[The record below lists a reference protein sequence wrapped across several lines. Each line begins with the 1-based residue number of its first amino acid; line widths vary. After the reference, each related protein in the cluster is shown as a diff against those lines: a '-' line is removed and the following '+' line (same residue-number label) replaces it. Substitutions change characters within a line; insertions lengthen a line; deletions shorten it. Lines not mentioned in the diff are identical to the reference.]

1 MKLEELDFFE
11 FFKDEY
17 GTWYDGFGIGG
28 AGIIT
33 PTQMINVVNIDGA
46 PKDGVL
52 PGWGGGSHMATYA
65 EMVRQI
71 YKIEYNNL
79 NPFKLPAMLR
89 TLEFRLIKIRYVNE
103 QGLKYVVVKVP
114 AKINKFQYD
123 SLCKLNTMIQ
133 AVNTLSKNKIEVFVN
148 NSGYLPNFIEG
159 KKIEVE
165 NPYYDKELNN
175 LPIALEYYEKH
186 ITIISPNV
194 FPKEYK
200 IELSK
205 GKKR

>member
-1 MKLEELDFFE
+1 MKLEELDLFE

-17 GTWYDGFGIGG
+17 GTWYNGFGIGG

-33 PTQMINVVNIDGA
+33 PNQMINVVNIDGA
-46 PKDGVL
+46 LKDGDL

-79 NPFKLPAMLR
+79 NPFKMPIMLR

-103 QGLKYVVVKVP
+103 RGLKYVVVKVP

-123 SLCKLNTMIQ
+123 SLGKLNTMIQ
-133 AVNTLSKNKIEVFVN
+133 AVNTLSKNKIQVGVIN
-148 NSGYLPNFIEG
+148 TGYIPNIIHGMTNSSRSITFSDLSE
-159 KKIEVE
+159 
-165 NPYYDKELNN
+165 
-175 LPIALEYYEKH
+175 ALEYYKKH
-186 ITIISPNV
+186 ITIIPPNA

-200 IELSK
+200 IELNNAM
-205 GKKR
+205 KR